1 VKAKRRP
8 ASTLKPNAPVS
19 GKDNPRHRVFAAHY
33 AMNFSA
39 REAALAAGYSPKT
52 AESQGC
58 QLLINPKVRPLL
70 AEEIKKRIEKA
81 ELSSQ
86 MILRELARVAFS
98 DIRDVM
104 SWGATG
110 GVKIKPSEEI
120 EEGAA
125 RAIESVTETITTTES
140 GTTIRREVKLHSKM
154 NALEKLAKIFKML
167 SPETNISI
175 QQNNITQKIEVAFIR
190 PGQIQN
196 D

>member
-1 VKAKRRP
+1 
-8 ASTLKPNAPVS
+8 
-19 GKDNPRHRVFAAHY
+19 
-33 AMNFSA
+33 MNFSA

-52 AESQGC
+52 AENQGC
-58 QLLINPKVRPLL
+58 QLLINPNVRPIL

-81 ELSSQ
+81 EISSQ

-110 GVKIKPSEEI
+110 GVKIKPSDEL